1 MNRLIRSF
9 AHADHKRKRS
19 PSDWPL
25 PGGAQRKK
33 GLISRPESFW
43 DVAQPGRFERP
54 RPIHKR
60 ASRSNGAADRC
71 AIRAWL
77 VETTILVDYL
87 RGSDAAAEYL
97 DMARAEGDLL
107 CSPSTRQL

>member
-1 MNRLIRSF
+1 MKRLIRSF

-33 GLISRPESFW
+33 GLISRPESFC

-60 ASRSNGAADRC
+60 ASRSNGAADRGLEKGSGVFSQKRFLERLPTC
-71 AIRAWL
+71 SVENQPL
-77 VETTILVDYL
+77 VGL
-87 RGSDAAAEYL
+87 RRIG
-97 DMARAEGDLL
+97 
-107 CSPSTRQL
+107 